1 MNLDEL
7 LLAATAWAEQD
18 PDVQTRSELL
28 ALIASRDEAALLDRC
43 GKRLAFGTAGLRGE
57 LGAGPNRMN
66 RVLVAQ
72 AAAGLAEYL
81 KKNFDRPS
89 AVIGFDGR
97 VNSDVFARDSAE
109 VMAAAGIETFL
120 FDQSVPTPV
129 LAFAVKQ
136 RDFSAGVMVTASH
149 NPPRDNG
156 YKVYLGGANGGGQIV
171 SPADAEISAE
181 IEAVAAAKTFA
192 QIAKS
197 DKFEFLGES
206 TIDDYVRATSRL
218 VSSAA
223 AETGEGQLKIVYSA
237 MHGVGWPTLEKLFA
251 AASIAKPI
259 VVESQIKPDGN
270 FPTVAFPNPEE
281 PGAMDESYATAFE
294 NDADLIL
301 VNDPDA
307 DRLAVAIPTVQP
319 DGSKLFKRLTGDQI
333 GLLLADELAS
343 RPGAKGALACS
354 IVSCSALEQVAAKN
368 GLAFEETL
376 TGFKWISKVP
386 ELLFGFEEAL
396 GYCVDPAHT
405 PDKDGI
411 SAALVVADLA
421 NRLAASDQTIADR
434 IDEIG
439 RKYGHFATGQVS
451 IRVADLS
458 IIGSTVAR
466 IRNNPPA
473 AIMGQSARFTDLAL
487 GSAKLQATEGL
498 RFDLADGSR
507 VIIRPSGTEP
517 KLKCYLQTTGDSF
530 EAAQSALEKLEGAAR
545 ELLNV

>member
-18 PDVQTRSELL
+18 PDAQTRSELL
-28 ALIASRDEAALLDRC
+28 ALIAARDEAALLDRC
-43 GKRLAFGTAGLRGE
+43 GKRLGFGTAGLRGE

-72 AAAGLAEYL
+72 AAAGLAAYL
-81 KKNFDRPS
+81 KKNFERPS

-136 RDFSAGVMVTASH
+136 RDFSTGVMVTASH

-197 DKFEFLGES
+197 DNFEFLGES
-206 TIDDYVRATSRL
+206 TIDDYVRVTSRL
-218 VSSAA
+218 VNSTADDK
-223 AETGEGQLKIVYSA
+223 GEGQLKIVYSA

-251 AASIAKPI
+251 ATSIAKPI

-319 DGSKLFKRLTGDQI
+319 DGSKEFKRLTGDQI

-343 RPGAKGALACS
+343 RPGATGALACS

-368 GLAFEETL
+368 GLAFTETL

-545 ELLNV
+545 ELLNA

>member
-43 GKRLAFGTAGLRGE
+43 GKRLAFGTAGLRGV

-223 AETGEGQLKIVYSA
+223 AETGERQLKIVYSA

-307 DRLAVAIPTVQP
+307 DRLAVAISTVQP

-545 ELLNV
+545 ELLNA

>member
-18 PDVQTRSELL
+18 PDAQTRSELL
-28 ALIASRDEAALLDRC
+28 ALIAARDEAALLDRC
-43 GKRLAFGTAGLRGE
+43 GKRLGFGTAGLRGE

-72 AAAGLAEYL
+72 AAAGLAAYL
-81 KKNFDRPS
+81 KKNFERPS

-136 RDFSAGVMVTASH
+136 RDFSTGVMVTASH

-197 DKFEFLGES
+197 DNFEFLGES
-206 TIDDYVRATSRL
+206 TIDDYVRVTSRL
-218 VSSAA
+218 VNSTADDK
-223 AETGEGQLKIVYSA
+223 GEGQLKIVYSA

-251 AASIAKPI
+251 ATSIAKPI

-319 DGSKLFKRLTGDQI
+319 DGSKEFKRLTGDQI

-343 RPGAKGALACS
+343 RPGATGALACS

-368 GLAFEETL
+368 GLAFTETL

-473 AIMGQSARFTDLAL
+473 AIMGQSARFTDLAI

-545 ELLNV
+545 ELLNA

>member
-1 MNLDEL
+1 MNLDDL
-7 LLAATAWAEQD
+7 LQAATAWAEQD
-18 PDVQTRSELL
+18 PDAQTRSELL
-28 ALIASRDEAALLDRC
+28 ALIAARDEAALLDRC
-43 GKRLAFGTAGLRGE
+43 GKRLGFGTAGLRGE

-136 RDFSAGVMVTASH
+136 QDFSAGVMVTASH

-197 DKFEFLGES
+197 DNFEFLGES
-206 TIDDYVRATSRL
+206 TIDDYVRVTSRL
-218 VSSAA
+218 VNSTADDK
-223 AETGEGQLKIVYSA
+223 GEGQLKIVYSA

-251 AASIAKPI
+251 AASLAKPI

-343 RPGAKGALACS
+343 RPGATGALACS

-368 GLAFEETL
+368 GLAFAETL

-473 AIMGQSARFTDLAL
+473 AIMGQSARFTDLAI

-530 EAAQSALEKLEGAAR
+530 EAAQSALEKLEAAAR
-545 ELLNV
+545 ELLNA

>member
-192 QIAKS
+192 QITKS

-223 AETGEGQLKIVYSA
+223 AETGERQLKIVYSA

-251 AASIAKPI
+251 AASFAKPI

-517 KLKCYLQTTGDSF
+517 KLKCYLQTTADSF
-530 EAAQSALEKLEGAAR
+530 EAAQSALEKLESAAR
-545 ELLNV
+545 ELLNA

>member
-18 PDVQTRSELL
+18 PDAQTRSELL

-192 QIAKS
+192 QITKS

-368 GLAFEETL
+368 GLSFAETL